1 MSLLLAGLII
11 KGAWFIVGIVLAIIL
26 IKNQHRVFKSF
37 FDVEEELKKDNKSVA
52 LVIAAFIIGVFIFF
66 GLIL

>member
-11 KGAWFIVGIVLAIIL
+11 KAGWFVIGIVLAIAL
-26 IKNQHRVFKSF
+26 IKNQHRIFKSF
-37 FDVEEELKKDNKSVA
+37 FDIEEELKKDNKSVA
-52 LVIAAFIIGVFIFF
+52 LVVAAFIIGIFIFF